1 MIRFALLMLLALPV
15 WAGPATER
23 YAPVQLQVA
32 RAALDRAEQM
42 LREGRGDAARRLA
55 AQASLDAR
63 LAWAMTDSPFLREQA
78 AALYRRSAALD
89 LSALSLMQ

>member
-32 RAALDRAEQM
+32 RAAL
-42 LREGRGDAARRLA
+42 
-55 AQASLDAR
+55 
-63 LAWAMTDSPFLREQA
+63 QA